1 MVDEQ
6 CAIEQTFTLGFA
18 ILDGGNL
25 IHDVGFMEDGLT
37 SHYDALTM
45 VNDIAGFARRI
56 QKGIRFDEDTTDLN
70 VLKEVGHGGE
80 YLTAMPTFMNCR
92 KEIWYPELHDRNNS
106 EKWINDGAKDLR
118 TRIHEKTRAI
128 LAEETPERIP
138 AEVKVKFAE
147 ILERA
152 NARINNK

>member
-1 MVDEQ
+1 
-6 CAIEQTFTLGFA
+6 
-18 ILDGGNL
+18 
-25 IHDVGFMEDGLT
+25 
-37 SHYDALTM
+37 
-45 VNDIAGFARRI
+45 
-56 QKGIRFDEDTTDLN
+56 
-70 VLKEVGHGGE
+70 
-80 YLTAMPTFMNCR
+80 MPTFMNCR

>member
-1 MVDEQ
+1 
-6 CAIEQTFTLGFA
+6 
-18 ILDGGNL
+18 
-25 IHDVGFMEDGLT
+25 MEDGLT
-37 SHYDALTM
+37 SHYDSLTM

-56 QKGIRFDEDTTDLN
+56 QQGIRFDADTTDLN
-70 VLKEVGHGGE
+70 ILKEVGHGGE
-80 YLTAMPTFMNCR
+80 YITATPTFMNCR
-92 KEIWYPELHDRNNS
+92 KEIWYPELHDRYNNGI
-106 EKWINDGAKDLR
+106 WINSGAKDLR

-138 AEVKVKFAE
+138 ADVKAKFAE